1 MITLAP
7 DSGLIAEIA
16 AYAGNYSAFSMWT
29 DTVSVEI
36 RTTAPNNQPH
46 LIQVEKILENCK
58 AAAGGWTRSNLDDTY
73 GFAVDLAFRC
83 NQKSDLLLQT
93 AAATRVNEKSEVPVT
108 QGGGSYMRFTSENMD
123 TEQLLKLMDTIR
135 IGFINDR
142 NTLLAIAKLNVSN
155 YEEQETGVFAP
166 LYLYDFEI
174 DDGGVLSMGE
184 RRKDDA
190 SILSLPQN
198 SPAIV
203 SVVVWLDGDSVD
215 NSLVDATSHQSMSGI
230 LNLQFSSSADLLPT
244 DGTIKPRK

>member
-1 MITLAP
+1 
-7 DSGLIAEIA
+7 
-16 AYAGNYSAFSMWT
+16 
-29 DTVSVEI
+29 
-36 RTTAPNNQPH
+36 
-46 LIQVEKILENCK
+46 
-58 AAAGGWTRSNLDDTY
+58 LDDTY
-73 GFAVDLAFRC
+73 GFAVDMAFRC

-174 DDGGVLSMGE
+174 DDEGVLSMGE